1 MKAGLTITEMAQ
13 EIERQ
18 AGAKEDFLVN
28 PRALEMDATGGKP
41 MLRVLEGGVDQT
53 EPLAIQETA
62 HRQMGTHL
70 GIPWRYYEKM
80 LQEEPGL
87 LAHNVNH

>member
-41 MLRVLEGGVDQT
+41 MLRGPTPRLDLFV
-53 EPLAIQETA
+53 
-62 HRQMGTHL
+62 
-70 GIPWRYYEKM
+70 
-80 LQEEPGL
+80 PGQGRL
-87 LAHNVNH
+87 RHK